1 VQFVERSLP
10 DGSASGVKLPWAG
23 AHNIEGG
30 FNVFDVIRN
39 RNGTLLPRHTYN
51 TVNSSTIMS
60 AEAEGYH
67 INYGTSWA
75 MVINFTDEGPKGR
88 GILTYSQSRK
98 YGSEHFLD
106 QTQLYSTQP
115 TLRDIFFTDEEI
127 EANKIEQVTLSSE

>member
-1 VQFVERSLP
+1 
-10 DGSASGVKLPWAG
+10 
-23 AHNIEGG
+23 
-30 FNVFDVIRN
+30 
-39 RNGTLLPRHTYN
+39 
-51 TVNSSTIMS
+51 
-60 AEAEGYH
+60 
-67 INYGTSWA
+67 